1 MPNAVLDIGH
11 FIFQNCVVFK
21 GNIRIFVQEN
31 QNIMKAYLLSSLVL
45 GIVLMTSCSKN
56 EEKLQETPN
65 TPSDKQEVQ
74 TISPDAY
81 TLSGDGKTLSTWK
94 DIGATTIDLSEDKIL
109 NKITA
114 IDKEAFKDNK
124 KITKIILPATLT
136 HIGDKAF
143 QGCSELTSVTI
154 APTPNAQ
161 GEALREL
168 FASTRQHLLRSNQE
182 EGLTLPEGVISIGEY
197 AFAYCGK
204 LKEIT
209 LPKGVKQILPNTFS
223 YCNSLEKVTLPQG
236 FTHIG
241 DSTFVGCRRL
251 KEINFPTS
259 LTYIGKKSFMDTAL
273 TTAILPDNV
282 TEIGELAFCRTSLTT
297 VKLPKN
303 LKTIEKK
310 VFAFCN
316 SLISIDIPQGLI
328 DIKEGAFGGCKSL
341 VSIDLPNTITHIGK
355 SAFSNCEK
363 LTSIVIPQG
372 VTEIERYTFLMC
384 SSLTSV
390 EFPQGLKKIG
400 KLAFSL
406 CEKLPYVT
414 LPDGLQEID
423 EGAFQALKELTSII
437 IPEGILIINEYTFNV
452 CSKLESVALPSTIK
466 EIRQAAFFA
475 CNSLNYLTV
484 KAETPP
490 ILSPPVFRASYV
502 VDDDVEYRKIDS
514 LHIYVPSAS
523 VEAYKKAQYW
533 SEYDNR
539 IQTKN

>member
-204 LKEIT
+204 IKKIT
-209 LPKGVKQILPNTFS
+209 LPKGITKILIGTFN
-223 YCNSLEKVTLPQG
+223 YCESLEEVSLPQG
-236 FTHIG
+236 LTHIG
-241 DSTFVGCRRL
+241 DGAFALCKNL
-251 KEINFPTS
+251 KKINFPNTLIS
-259 LTYIGKKSFMDTAL
+259 IGENAFEEAKLKT
-273 TTAILPDNV
+273 IELPDNIIS
-282 TEIGELAFCRTSLTT
+282 IGKAAFYNLTLLEQ
-297 VKLPKN
+297 VKLPKGIT
-303 LKTIEKK
+303 KIE
-310 VFAFCN
+310 AFLFDDCK
-316 SLISIDIPQGLI
+316 SLISINIPDG
-328 DIKEGAFGGCKSL
+328 
-341 VSIDLPNTITHIGK
+341 V
-355 SAFSNCEK
+355 
-363 LTSIVIPQG
+363 TSIG
-372 VTEIERYTFLMC
+372 
-384 SSLTSV
+384 
-390 EFPQGLKKIG
+390 
-400 KLAFSL
+400 
-406 CEKLPYVT
+406 
-414 LPDGLQEID
+414 
-423 EGAFQALKELTSII
+423 
-437 IPEGILIINEYTFNV
+437 EY
-452 CSKLESVALPSTIK
+452 LYD
-466 EIRQAAFFA
+466 
-475 CNSLNYLTV
+475 LN
-484 KAETPP
+484 
-490 ILSPPVFRASYV
+490 
-502 VDDDVEYRKIDS
+502 
-514 LHIYVPSAS
+514 
-523 VEAYKKAQYW
+523 
-533 SEYDNR
+533 
-539 IQTKN
+539 

>member
-56 EEKLQETPN
+56 EEKPQETPN
-65 TPSDKQEVQ
+65 TPSAKQEVQ
-74 TISPDAY
+74 TIAPEAY
-81 TLSGDGKTLSTWK
+81 TLAGDGKTLSTWK

-168 FASTRQHLLRSNQE
+168 FASTGQHLLRSNQE

-316 SLISIDIPQGLI
+316 SLTSIDIPQGLI

-355 SAFSNCEK
+355 SAFSNCE
-363 LTSIVIPQG
+363 
-372 VTEIERYTFLMC
+372 
-384 SSLTSV
+384 
-390 EFPQGLKKIG
+390 

-452 CSKLESVALPSTIK
+452 CSKLESVTLPSTIK

-490 ILSPPVFRASYV
+490 ILSPPVFSASYV